1 MPQITAHINKKH
13 KSLLDHNTDLDTS
26 AEDDIQMEEDRQ
38 DHVRGRRHVVIFSR
52 LSLYPFVGTFTVQAM
67 LSSNQKD

>member
-13 KSLLDHNTDLDTS
+13 KSLLDHKTDLDTS

-38 DHVRGRRHVVIFSR
+38 DHTSGSTLAPEV
-52 LSLYPFVGTFTVQAM
+52 
-67 LSSNQKD
+67 